1 MRKVLLSSAALFL
14 LAACGGAEE
23 TVSEE
28 VAEET
33 TATEETAEE
42 EGSEEADDAAADEQ
56 MAMGA
61 HTGDIDAV
69 LADPARSKVA
79 ERDQYRNPKETLA
92 FFGVEPGM
100 TVVDVLPGGAGYY
113 TTILGSYLGPDGK
126 VVGADYS
133 PDMWKLFGRFANEEF
148 LLAKQ
153 TWVET
158 WTAGAEKLVDGGAQ
172 IGAFQYG
179 AVPDDLAG
187 SADAV
192 LMIRAIHH
200 FNRFEDNGEWF
211 TKGLEDTMKVLRP
224 GGIVGVVQ
232 HRGPEGNDDGWA
244 KGDNGYLKQSQV
256 IAAFE
261 AAGFE
266 LVESSEL
273 NANPKDVPTNED

>member
-1 MRKVLLSSAALFL
+1 
-14 LAACGGAEE
+14 
-23 TVSEE
+23 
-28 VAEET
+28 
-33 TATEETAEE
+33 
-42 EGSEEADDAAADEQ
+42 
-56 MAMGA
+56 
-61 HTGDIDAV
+61 
-69 LADPARSKVA
+69 
-79 ERDQYRNPKETLA
+79 
-92 FFGVEPGM
+92 
-100 TVVDVLPGGAGYY
+100 
-113 TTILGSYLGPDGK
+113 
-126 VVGADYS
+126 
-133 PDMWKLFGRFANEEF
+133 RFANEEF

-256 IAAFE
+256 VAAFE

-273 NANPKDVPTNED
+273 NANPKDVPTNEDAVWRLPPSLATSREDEELRAKLSEIGESDRMTLKFRKPV